1 MKTKELVTS
10 VIESARA
17 LTQRGFYVVPI
28 PSGNNH
34 PVVDKWQNL
43 RITLDDLESHFA
55 DDDNVGILLAPS
67 GLGDF
72 DADCREAIAAA
83 DVLLPHTA
91 MVHGHLSSPRSH
103 RYYLP
108 TSIPKNKSFH
118 DPRQDKTK
126 SDRAVIAELRT
137 NGMTVVPPSTNLRT
151 GELVTWDSKGE
162 PATVDGDVLV
172 AAVAQ
177 VAAAALLGRHWPNGS
192 RHFATLALAGML
204 LRARWVSDEV
214 ERFIL
219 AVGSAAQ
226 DEETSLRL
234 HDVVTTAQ
242 RLDTEQ
248 PVTGARTLAELIGED
263 IVAKV
268 REWLQLE
275 SQIESQ
281 IVDGSLHH
289 TDMGNAQRLVERHG
303 TNLRYCFDS
312 GKWLTWNGRSWTA
325 DNDGQVDRF
334 AKETIKSMYCE
345 AGCSASV
352 SDRGNL
358 AKHALKSEAEGRLRA
373 MVNLSKTEPS
383 VPVSQSMLDADPW
396 LLNCGNGTI
405 DLRTGKLLA
414 HHRSNLCTKEVPIA
428 FDSDAKCPTWIAF
441 LNRVMA
447 DNRALVRFLQRA
459 VGYALTGMTSEQ
471 VLFFLYGTGANGK
484 STFIETCRNLVGDYA
499 QQSDF
504 DTFVPKES
512 GHPRNDLA
520 RLAGARF
527 VAAVEAAQGRQL
539 AENVIKQATGGD
551 VITARFLYHEPFEY
565 SPQYKLFLVAN
576 HKPVIVG
583 TDEAIWRRIRLI
595 PFTVTIP
602 PNERDKQLLEKL
614 RGELPG
620 ILAWAVR
627 GCLDWQRDGLGE
639 PEAVWTATAEYR
651 REMDV
656 MADFVDECCVL
667 GEDQTE
673 DAGLLYEKFKE
684 WSDQNGEGFLTQ
696 KKLGTQ
702 LRERGFESGKK
713 RGNRCWFGLRLRHE
727 DDND

>member
-1 MKTKELVTS
+1 MKTKECVKA
-10 VIESARA
+10 ARA
-17 LTQRGFYVVPI
+17 YTKRGFYVVPI
-28 PSGNNH
+28 PRGNNR
-34 PVVDKWQNL
+34 PILNKWQNL
-43 RITLDDLESHFA
+43 RLTPNELESHFTDA
-55 DDDNVGILLAPS
+55 ENIGILLSPS
-67 GLGDF
+67 GVADVDL
-72 DADCREAIAAA
+72 DCREAIAAA
-83 DVLLPHTA
+83 DVLLPQTA
-91 MVHGHLSSPRSH
+91 MIHGHISSPRSH
-103 RYYLP
+103 RYYRP

-126 SDRAVIAELRT
+126 SARAVIAELRT
-137 NGMTVVPPSTNLRT
+137 NGQTVVPPSINLRT
-151 GELVTWDSKGE
+151 GELVTWDSEGE
-162 PATVDGDVLV
+162 PATIDGDALA
-172 AAVAQ
+172 AAVAK
-177 VAAAALLGRHWPNGS
+177 VASAALLGRYWPNGS

-204 LRARWVSDEV
+204 LRARWATDDV

-226 DEETSLRL
+226 DEETSSRL
-234 HDVVTTAQ
+234 HDVVSTAQ
-242 RLDTEQ
+242 RVGTEQ
-248 PVTGARTLAELIGED
+248 PVTGGPTLSELIGED
-263 IVAKV
+263 IVSKV
-268 REWLQLE
+268 REWLRLE

-281 IVDGSLHH
+281 IVDESLHH
-289 TDMGNAQRLVERHG
+289 TDLGNAQRLVERHG

-312 GKWLTWNGRSWTA
+312 GKWLTWNGRSWIA

-334 AKETIKSMYCE
+334 AKDTIKSMYSE

-373 MVNLSKTEPS
+373 MVNLTKTES
-383 VPVSQSMLDADPW
+383 SIPVSQPMLDADPW

-414 HHRSNLCTKEVPIA
+414 HHRSNLCTKEVAIA
-428 FDSDAKCPTWIAF
+428 FDPEAKCPTWIAF
-441 LNRVMA
+441 LARVMA
-447 DNRALVRFLQRA
+447 DNRALVKFLQRA
-459 VGYALTGMTSEQ
+459 VGYALTGITSEQ

-499 QQSDF
+499 QQADF
-504 DTFVPKES
+504 DTFVPKEN

-527 VAAVEAAQGRQL
+527 VAAVEAAQGRKL

-551 VITARFLYHEPFEY
+551 AITARFLYREYFEF
-565 SPQYKLFLVAN
+565 SPQFKLFLVAN

-602 PNERDKQLLEKL
+602 PEERDKQLLEKL
-614 RGELPG
+614 HRQLPG

-639 PEAVWTATAEYR
+639 PEAVSTATAEYR

-656 MADFVDECCVL
+656 MADFIDEHCVL

-673 DAGLLYEKFKE
+673 DAGLLYEKFKQWAE
-684 WSDQNGEGFLTQ
+684 QNGEGDLTQ
-696 KKLGTQ
+696 KKFGAQ
-702 LRERGFESGKK
+702 LRERGFEAGKK
-713 RGNRCWFGLRLRHE
+713 RGSRCWFGLRLRHV

>member
-1 MKTKELVTS
+1 MENKEFPYL

-17 LTQRGFYVVPI
+17 YAQRGFYVVPI

-34 PVVDKWQNL
+34 PVLNEWQNL
-43 RITLDDLESHFA
+43 RITLADLESYFA
-55 DDDNVGILLAPS
+55 DAAGIGILLAPS
-67 GLGDF
+67 GLTDV
-72 DADCREAIAAA
+72 DLDCREAIAAA
-83 DVLLPHTA
+83 DELLPQTE
-91 MVHGHLSSPRSH
+91 MVHGHISSLRSH
-103 RYYLP
+103 RYFRPKGIL
-108 TSIPKNKSFH
+108 KNKQFI
-118 DPRQDKTK
+118 DPRLKNSK
-126 SDRAVIAELRT
+126 SARAMIVEQRAH
-137 NGMTVVPPSTNLRT
+137 GQTVVPPSINLRT
-151 GELVTWDSKGE
+151 GEPVEWDCAGE
-162 PATVDGDVLV
+162 PATVDGDELA

-177 VAAAALLGRHWPNGS
+177 VAAAALLGRYWPNGS

-204 LRARWVSDEV
+204 LRARWASGEV

-226 DEETSLRL
+226 DEETSSRL
-234 HDVVTTAQ
+234 HDVVSTAQ

-248 PVTGARTLAELIGED
+248 PVTGAPTLAELIGED

-268 REWLQLE
+268 REWLRLE

-281 IVDGSLHH
+281 IVDDSLHH

-312 GKWLTWNGRSWTA
+312 GKWLIWSGRSWTA

-334 AKETIKSMYCE
+334 AKETIKSIYCE
-345 AGCSASV
+345 ASCSANI

-373 MVNLSKTEPS
+373 MVNLAKTES
-383 VPVSQSMLDADPW
+383 SIPVKQSMLDADPW

-414 HHRSNLCTKEVPIA
+414 HDRSNLCTKEVAIA

-441 LNRVMA
+441 LVRVMA
-447 DNRALVRFLQRA
+447 DNRALVKFLQRA

-499 QQSDF
+499 QQADF
-504 DTFVPKES
+504 DTFVPKEN

-520 RLAGARF
+520 RLAGSRF
-527 VAAVEAAQGRQL
+527 VAAVEAAQGRKL

-551 VITARFLYHEPFEY
+551 AITARFLYREYFEF
-565 SPQYKLFLVAN
+565 SPQFKLFLVAN

-602 PNERDKQLLEKL
+602 PDERDKQLLEKL
-614 RGELPG
+614 HRELPG
-620 ILAWAVR
+620 ILSWAVR

-639 PEAVWTATAEYR
+639 PEAVWTATESYR

-656 MADFVDECCVL
+656 MADFIDESCVV
-667 GEDQTE
+667 GEDETE
-673 DAGLLYEKFKE
+673 DAGLLYGKFKE
-684 WSDQNGEGFLTQ
+684 WSEQNGEGDLTQ
-696 KKLGTQ
+696 KKFGAQ
-702 LRERGFESGKK
+702 LRERGFEAGKK
-713 RGNRCWFGLRLRHE
+713 RGNRCWVGLRLRHE
-727 DDND
+727 GDND